1 LTGLNAL
8 LINGRICG
16 QVVGHRSNTAWM
28 LVGTDRLEI
37 PPNAVA
43 LYTERSIAARDL
55 ECKFKLPPF
64 SSFCKPLD

>member
-1 LTGLNAL
+1 
-8 LINGRICG
+8 
-16 QVVGHRSNTAWM
+16 M